1 MKVAVVQGLLCNRP
15 KNCVSANKK
24 NSLSAPKLQ
33 GADNFCFMGKT
44 NVAQSACIVP
54 SQTPT
59 SLETNIEEKT
69 DVQQV
74 DAVVKKFKNGET
86 YVNIAG
92 NVRGKDVYLM
102 PSSGVNVN
110 DNLMETYLKA
120 DAAKRAGANR
130 VIAIMPNFD
139 YARQEK
145 RTEKGEPIAARLNMD
160 LLETSGVDEII
171 TTDLHT
177 PALEG
182 FASNQ
187 IRITHL
193 ESMQL
198 MANYIK
204 SKEIPDLVVVSP
216 DLGGTKRA
224 DKLAKALDSDK
235 AIVYKTRKAHNVATA
250 EDLIGDVEGKN
261 CVLIDDI
268 IDTAGT
274 IAEASK
280 LLKKKGAKD
289 IYVCAVH
296 GLFNGEAMHKLNEAP
311 IKEVIV
317 TNSVP
322 KRQGA
327 IDKIKQV
334 DLSDQIIGAMK
345 EISPDISTNN
355 ASKAQKNGQVLALS
369 V

>member
-1 MKVAVVQGLLCNRP
+1 MKIAAVQRP
-15 KNCVSANKK
+15 FFSHPKSYAPTNKK
-24 NSLSAPKLQ
+24 SSMSVPKFQ
-33 GADNFCFMGKT
+33 GADIFCFKGNQKQ
-44 NVAQSACIVP
+44 NSSIIP
-54 SQTPT
+54 SSNPT
-59 SLETNIEEKT
+59 DLEANIEEKT
-69 DVQQV
+69 GIIPTETT
-74 DAVVKKFKNGET
+74 VKKFKNGET

-92 NVRGKDVYLM
+92 DIRGKDVYLM
-102 PSSGVNVN
+102 PATGKNVN

-120 DAAKRAGANR
+120 DAAKRAGADR

-160 LLETSGVDEII
+160 LLKTSGVDEII

-182 FASNQ
+182 FASNDMKVV
-187 IRITHL
+187 HL
-193 ESMQL
+193 ESTQL
-198 MANYIK
+198 MADYIK

-224 DKLAKALDSDK
+224 DKLAKALECER
-235 AIVYKTRKAHNVATA
+235 AVVYKSRKAHNQATA

-289 IYVCAVH
+289 IYVCAAH
-296 GLFNGEAMHKLNEAP
+296 GLFNGDAMKKLSDAP
-311 IKEVIV
+311 IKEVVV

-322 KRQGA
+322 MKA
-327 IDKIKQV
+327 DSIDKIKQV
-334 DLSDQIIGAMK
+334 DLSLAIAGAMK
-345 EISPDISTNN
+345 EISPDLRDNN
-355 ASKAQKNGQVLALS
+355 
-369 V
+369 